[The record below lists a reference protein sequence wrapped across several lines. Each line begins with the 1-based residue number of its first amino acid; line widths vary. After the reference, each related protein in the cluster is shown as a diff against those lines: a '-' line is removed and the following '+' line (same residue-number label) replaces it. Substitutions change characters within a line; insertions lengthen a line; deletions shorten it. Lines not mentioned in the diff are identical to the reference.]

1 MLILGISETFLHT
14 VRISSFNLHLA
25 SKTHSLSGL
34 CFNQSIKLQTKNR
47 GLQLSLQDKKAGG
60 KRSARNFMRTFIWAF
75 CESSRWIIMKSG
87 GSEIK
92 SNPFGFPSSF
102 QIKTLNLSQCQQSHV
117 SSLFP
122 MMLPCVW
129 GEGAAAGE
137 RGESGETPGDGGAVR
152 VAVSTATLLDVLCQE
167 VGTSSVNFWP
177 DWTEFYNHTQLLMI
191 PDCSTCICV
200 LPVLFSLA
208 SVGQAYAENMWK
220 SYIFSV

>member
-1 MLILGISETFLHT
+1 MRHSYTLSGFLLLIYTWPQRLTPS
-14 VRISSFNLHLA
+14 LA
-25 SKTHSLSGL
+25 SVSTSPSNYKLKIVVYNYLSKTRK
-34 CFNQSIKLQTKNR
+34 QE
-47 GLQLSLQDKKAGG
+47 AAV
-60 KRSARNFMRTFIWAF
+60 SARNFTRTFIWAF
-75 CESSRWIIMKSG
+75 CELSRWIIMKSG

-137 RGESGETPGDGGAVR
+137 RGESGETSGDGGAVR

-177 DWTEFYNHTQLLMI
+177 DWTEFYNHT
-191 PDCSTCICV
+191 
-200 LPVLFSLA
+200 
-208 SVGQAYAENMWK
+208 
-220 SYIFSV
+220 